1 MMYNLS
7 FWLLVAVVVAMLAF
21 VVTSFEGM
29 HVDATGGPGR
39 VLW

>member
-29 HVDATGGPGR
+29 QVDATGGPGR